1 MSTPSDLFGAHFT
14 TSEMAAIF
22 ADQQTV
28 AYYLEVERALARVQ
42 AELGLIPAE
51 AARAI
56 EFGARLERLDWETLL
71 AGIPAAGVPTIP
83 LMKQIIA
90 AVGDGGEWV
99 HFGATS
105 QDIMDTALVL
115 QLRDALAIIA
125 RDLAKLRALLIRL
138 AQEHRDTVMVGR
150 SQLQHAVP
158 ITFGL
163 KAAGWLSMIM
173 RHEERLA
180 QLQPRL
186 LVGQFSGAVGTLASL
201 GAKGLAV
208 QANLCAALEL
218 GQPLIGWH
226 TARDNLAEVASF
238 LGLVSGTLAKIGYD
252 VVLLA
257 QNEVGEAAEAYAPGR
272 GGSSTMPQK
281 RNQLSPQK
289 MMVSGRLVKQ
299 HVVLMLEALV
309 NDHERGT
316 GIWPVEWAALPEAFR
331 LTAISLEEGCKLLA
345 ELQLFPKRMAEN
357 LSLSRGTLL
366 AEAVMMALAPHVGRA
381 SAHELLQAV
390 VARTLRE
397 NSDLATTLL
406 NTETV
411 TGWLSPDQIQRLT
424 DPAHYLGM
432 AGQMIDYVIQAAEKS
447 WPDGD
452 L

>member
-1 MSTPSDLFGAHFT
+1 MSIPSELFGSHFA

-51 AARAI
+51 AAAAI
-56 EFGARLERLDWETLL
+56 EAGARLERLDWAALL

-83 LMKQIIA
+83 LVQQIIA
-90 AVGDGGEWV
+90 AVGPAGEWV

-115 QLRDALAIIA
+115 QLREALTIVE
-125 RDLAKLRALLIRL
+125 RDLAELKVILTGL
-138 AQEHRDTVMVGR
+138 ARSHRDTVMVGR
-150 SQLQHAVP
+150 SQLQQALP

-163 KAAGWLSMIM
+163 KAAGWLSMIL
-173 RHEERLA
+173 RHQERLA
-180 QLQPRL
+180 QLKPRL

-201 GAKGLAV
+201 GGSGLAV
-208 QANLCAALEL
+208 QASLCAALGL

-226 TARDNLAEVASF
+226 TARDNLAELAGF

-252 VVLLA
+252 IALLA
-257 QNEVGEAAEAYAPGR
+257 QNEVGEATEAYAPGR

-289 MMVSGRLVKQ
+289 MMVTGRLTRHQVA
-299 HVVLMLEALV
+299 LMLEAMV

-331 LTAISLEEGCKLLA
+331 LTAVGLAEGRKLLA
-345 ELQLFPKRMAEN
+345 SLQLNPERMAAN
-357 LSLSRGTLL
+357 LALSQGTLL
-366 AEAVMMALAPHVGRA
+366 AEAIMMALAPHVGRA
-381 SAHELLQAV
+381 TAHHLLQEAV
-390 VARTLRE
+390 AHTVAQNR
-397 NSDLATTLL
+397 DLASILVEMDSVTRWL
-406 NTETV
+406 NPAE
-411 TGWLSPDQIQRLT
+411 IRRLT
-424 DPAHYLGM
+424 DPAHYLGT
-432 AGQMIDYVIQAAEKS
+432 AGQMIDNVVRAAEQR
-447 WPDGD
+447 
-452 L
+452 